1 MKGPQEKA
9 ALAVIVIVCIAEF
22 AVVFWGMEVPFEP
35 SFEAAGFVL
44 ASFEPSVK
52 WIIG

>member
-1 MKGPQEKA
+1 MREKA
-9 ALAVIVIVCIAEF
+9 ALAVIIIVCIAEF
-22 AVVFWGMEVPFEP
+22 AVVFWGMKVPFDA
-35 SFEAAGFVL
+35 SLEAAGFVL